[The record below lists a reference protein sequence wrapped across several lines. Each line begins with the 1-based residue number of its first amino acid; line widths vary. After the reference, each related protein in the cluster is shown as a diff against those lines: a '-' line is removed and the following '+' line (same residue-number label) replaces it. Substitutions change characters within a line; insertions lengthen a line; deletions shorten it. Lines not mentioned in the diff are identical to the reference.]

1 MPPSTR
7 NPATGPPNNS
17 VLALTEDNQQLRSTL
32 RSLLAENRANAS
44 LLMQPYKRGQNIET
58 WLRRFEVA
66 ATSVGLNGVSRGIQV
81 LKYLP
86 DEASAWLMRTLD
98 LTDWNLITDKLKQVY
113 GVDPQVQKAICR
125 RRLEST

>member
-58 WLRRFEVA
+58 WLRQFEVA
-66 ATSVGLNGVSRGIQV
+66 ATSVGLNGV
-81 LKYLP
+81 
-86 DEASAWLMRTLD
+86 
-98 LTDWNLITDKLKQVY
+98 
-113 GVDPQVQKAICR
+113 C
-125 RRLEST
+125 